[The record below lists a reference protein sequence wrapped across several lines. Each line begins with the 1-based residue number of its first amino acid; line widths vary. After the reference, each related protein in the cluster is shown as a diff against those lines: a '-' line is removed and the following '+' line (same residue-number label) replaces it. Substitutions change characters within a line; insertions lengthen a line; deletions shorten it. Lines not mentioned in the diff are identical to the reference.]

1 MTNLEEVGPLTP
13 CTSRYIALGN
23 LICIRCERVVS
34 RGINCLKYHLASI
47 DMHDSRKSQKATEE
61 IKMDVNVILTAREW
75 KKCKGRGQN

>member
-34 RGINCLKYHLASI
+34 RGINCLKYHLAGI
-47 DMHDSRKSQKATEE
+47 KKHDSNTCDKASKEIERFINALLVAGEE
-61 IKMDVNVILTAREW
+61 KN
-75 KKCKGRGQN
+75 